1 MLSVLGRG
9 LCTKAAGKKVVTEVS
24 KSRGLTGHPPLRV
37 ESNRT
42 VKPNRTVESTYIES

>member
-9 LCTKAAGKKVVTEVS
+9 LCTKAVGKEEVTEVS
-24 KSRGLTGHPPLRV
+24 KPRGLTGHPPLRV

-42 VKPNRTVESTYIES
+42 VEPNRTVESTHIES